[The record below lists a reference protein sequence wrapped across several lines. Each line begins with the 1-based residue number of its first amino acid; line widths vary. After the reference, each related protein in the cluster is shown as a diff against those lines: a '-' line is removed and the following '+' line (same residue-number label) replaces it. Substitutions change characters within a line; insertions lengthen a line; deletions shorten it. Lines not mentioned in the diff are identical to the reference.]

1 LPDQVIEYFSRN
13 TSNDSGV
20 QSGTSCG
27 EPTLIEST
35 NEEPETTAE
44 KLLNDYEDSLKLNF
58 GHRLSILQGNLSE
71 YLNAEYTYEQVAKS
85 IHREKRKNA
94 DYSYWSAKLLQKNLG
109 VEDEK
114 NRAQDIVESLEFAAR
129 SGHKNAE
136 TEVENIKKKYKKGQY
151 ASLVRS
157 YTLAKRE
164 IVEEK
169 AEMCHFTT
177 KSKNFQKQQSLPFE
191 PVPYGRVSSDPK
203 F

>member
-1 LPDQVIEYFSRN
+1 MPDQVIEYFSRN

-27 EPTLIEST
+27 EPTLAEST

-94 DYSYWSAKLLQKNLG
+94 DYSYWSAKLLQVREFIFKSIFELIL
-109 VEDEK
+109 EK
-114 NRAQDIVESLEFAAR
+114 SRR
-129 SGHKNAE
+129 G
-136 TEVENIKKKYKKGQY
+136 
-151 ASLVRS
+151 R
-157 YTLAKRE
+157 RE
-164 IVEEK
+164 
-169 AEMCHFTT
+169 
-177 KSKNFQKQQSLPFE
+177 KSCPR
-191 PVPYGRVSSDPK
+191 YC
-203 F
+203 